1 LKENFMLRLTTLLVA
16 TLLLAFNC
24 ATVTAQ
30 QQTGAI
36 KSDELQKEISEKKRR
51 ALENGNP
58 LIELEFLRPY
68 WGDST
73 IAPDVQQSI
82 GYQLLNASAQ
92 IGNYAEALKYADE
105 GRQWRAYKGRQMDD
119 PKQLEGFKP
128 TDALKAVLQMS
139 DSAQIILINEAH
151 HVPQHRAFIYELLK
165 ALRQKGF
172 THFASETLSEKDAG
186 LNERGYPTKATG
198 FYTVEPV
205 YGDLVRNAHKLG
217 YRIVPYEW
225 VGNYTPD
232 NREHGQA
239 KNLFER
245 ILKNNPK
252 AKILVHAGYDHINE
266 TGTLVGAKTMAQ
278 RLKEITGIDPLTIDQ
293 TVMTEHSTP
302 EYEHPL
308 YRYVM
313 ETNLISR
320 PSIFRNDKGEWW
332 TLEKGKRDLTLI
344 SPRSSYK
351 DGRPTWLRLG
361 GNRKPYKL
369 PKNICETASPCLVRA
384 RLAGESTDAVPVD
397 QVEVAAKRGI
407 PVLMLPAGDF
417 VLEVKDATDKVLKTS
432 RIKIR

>member
-1 LKENFMLRLTTLLVA
+1 MLRLTTLLVA

-68 WGDST
+68 WGNST

-172 THFASETLSEKDAG
+172 THFATETLSEKDAG

-205 YGDLVRNAHKLG
+205 YGDLMRNAHKLG

-252 AKILVHAGYDHINE
+252 AKILVHTGYDHINE

-278 RLKEITGIDPLTIDQ
+278 RLREITGIDPLTIDQ
-293 TVMTEHSTP
+293 TVMTEHSAP

-308 YRYVM
+308 FRYVM
-313 ETNLISR
+313 ETNRISR
-320 PSIFRNDKGEWW
+320 PSVFRKDKGEWW
-332 TLEKGKRDLTLI
+332 TLEKGKRDVTLFT
-344 SPRSSYK
+344 PRSLYK

-361 GNRKPYKL
+361 GDRQPYKL
-369 PKNICETASPCLVRA
+369 PKDICETTARCLVRA
-384 RLAGESTDAVPVD
+384 RVAGESADAVPID
-397 QVEVAAKRGI
+397 QIEVVANRSI
-407 PVLMLPAGDF
+407 PVLMLPKGDF
-417 VLEVKDATDKVLKTS
+417 VLEVKDAADKVLTTS
-432 RIKIR
+432 RIKLR

>member
-1 LKENFMLRLTTLLVA
+1 MLRLRV
-16 TLLLAFNC
+16 LLLAALLLTFNV
-24 ATVTAQ
+24 AIVTAQ
-30 QQTGAI
+30 RQTGVI
-36 KSDELQKEISEKKRR
+36 KSDELQKEISERKRI

-68 WGDST
+68 WGNST

-82 GYQLLNASAQ
+82 GYQLMNASAQ

-105 GRQWRAYKGRQMDD
+105 GRQWRTYKGRQDD
-119 PKQLEGFKP
+119 PKQLEGYKP
-128 TDALKAVLQMS
+128 IDGLKAILQMS
-139 DSAQIILINEAH
+139 DSAQIILINESH
-151 HVPQHRAFIYELLK
+151 NVPQHRAFTYELLK

-172 THFASETLSEKDAG
+172 THFATETLSEKDTG

-217 YRIVPYEW
+217 FRVVPYDW
-225 VGNYTPD
+225 VGEYTPD
-232 NREHGQA
+232 NREQGQA

-278 RLKEITGIDPLTIDQ
+278 RLREITGIDPLTIDQ
-293 TVMTEHSTP
+293 TVMTEHSAP

-313 ETNLISR
+313 ETNRISR
-320 PSIFRNDKGEWW
+320 PSIFRNEKGGLW

-344 SPRSSYK
+344 TPRSVYK
-351 DGRPTWLRLG
+351 NGRPTWLRLG
-361 GNRKPYKL
+361 GDRKPYKL
-369 PKNICETASPCLVRA
+369 PKNICETAARCLVRA
-384 RLAGESTDAVPVD
+384 RVAGESTDAVPID
-397 QVEVAAKRGI
+397 QVEVVAKRGI
-407 PVLMLPAGDF
+407 PALMLPIGEY
-417 VLEVKDATDKVLKTS
+417 VLEVKDAADKMLMTS
-432 RIKIR
+432 RIKLR